1 MAVAVYLAG
10 MHSLRADVCCG
21 VCSRLDVVA
30 VSSIDFAQWTAG
42 GIWVLE
48 DQQRSHLLGGG
59 DYMINIILPWPPS
72 VNRIWRSVG
81 GRVLLSAEGRTYRQA
96 VEVAVLEQHGAG
108 DPLTGRLSM
117 TIRAYPPDRRRRDV
131 DNMAK
136 AILDAIE
143 HAGSVYV
150 NDSQIDHLSIRRMSV
165 EKPGRVEVSIRQI
178 DLHISDQTCD
188 D

>member
-1 MAVAVYLAG
+1 
-10 MHSLRADVCCG
+10 
-21 VCSRLDVVA
+21 
-30 VSSIDFAQWTAG
+30 
-42 GIWVLE
+42 
-48 DQQRSHLLGGG
+48 
-59 DYMINIILPWPPS
+59 MINITLPWPPS

-136 AILDAIE
+136 AILDSLE
-143 HAGSVYV
+143 RAGVYV
-150 NDSQIDHLSIRRMSV
+150 NDAQIDHLSIRRMSV

-178 DLHISDQTCD
+178 DLHNSDQTCED
-188 D
+188 